1 MRRLALA
8 LGLAA
13 AVGLGPALAHAPG
26 KQVTHAVTEDL
37 GTA

>member
-13 AVGLGPALAHAPG
+13 AVGLGPALAQAPG
-26 KQVTHAVTEDL
+26 KQVTHAVTGDL